1 MKPLLAMMFGLL
13 LTTPALVRADDSSRP
28 GEAAAS
34 KDARLVPAMK
44 DDVFVGFKVY
54 AIRAGGRFDQP
65 QARFLNGDTIESID
79 GAAVTTTAGSTA
91 LHDKVIL
98 GTADAVVTV
107 RRNGQLVTLASKSVR

>member
-1 MKPLLAMMFGLL
+1 MKTLLVTFGLL
-13 LTTPALVRADDSSRP
+13 LTTPAMVSADDATRP
-28 GEAAAS
+28 GQPTAL

-54 AIRAGGRFDQP
+54 AIRTGGRFDQP
-65 QARFLNGDTIESID
+65 QARFHNGDTIESID
-79 GAAVTTTAGSTA
+79 GVAVTTEAGSTA